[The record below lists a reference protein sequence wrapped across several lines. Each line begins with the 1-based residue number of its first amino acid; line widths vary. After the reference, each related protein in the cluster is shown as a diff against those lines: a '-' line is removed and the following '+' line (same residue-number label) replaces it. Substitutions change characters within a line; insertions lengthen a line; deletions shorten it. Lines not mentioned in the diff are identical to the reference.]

1 VTSLV
6 TGLRQTH
13 TDPAPLTR
21 TELDPTWWRI
31 GAAWILIAAALL
43 RFYNLDL
50 KPLHHDEGVNGFF
63 LVNLIRSSS
72 AYRYD
77 PANYH
82 GPSLYY
88 FARASVAL
96 FGLTTEAIR
105 FVPAF
110 FGMMTIAIIL
120 SWCRRLG
127 GIGSLGAAA
136 LLALSPGA
144 VYMSRYF
151 IHEALLVCF
160 TFAAV
165 AAFVQYLESRR
176 GLDLVLTGAA
186 LGLMFVT
193 KETWIISVGVAVIAI
208 AGTVILTNA
217 DAPAAFRSRRDASA
231 ARGPKAAIP
240 PVAALI
246 VFAGIG
252 VVFFSSFLT
261 HPEGIT
267 DAVKSFL
274 PWART
279 GSSAHVH
286 PLWTYLRWMAQEEAV
301 ILVLGAIGIT
311 LALVWKDNAFA
322 VFAAL
327 WAIGILMAY
336 SLIPY
341 KTPWLTLNL
350 IAPLAVIGGF
360 GADQLWLRA
369 SRAARSTMT
378 AVAAALCVVVVTQAV
393 SLNFSHYDDP
403 AYPYVYV
410 HTQRDLLRLV
420 ADVDAVAQTRTP
432 TTDRLHVSVVSPQQ
446 FPLSWYLRNYDVGY
460 YDHVVTTSD
469 TVIIGSVH
477 QDDELASMLGQS
489 YDRKDD
495 YALRPGVGLVLYV
508 RRAK

>member
-1 VTSLV
+1 VTSLS
-6 TGLRQTH
+6 TGSRQTH
-13 TDPAPLTR
+13 IDPAPRR
-21 TELDPTWWRI
+21 TDLDPTWWRI
-31 GAAWILIAAALL
+31 SAAWILIAAALL
-43 RFYNLDL
+43 RFYDLDL

-63 LVNLIRSSS
+63 LVNLIRSSA

-96 FGLTTEAIR
+96 FGLTTVAIR

-110 FGMMTIAIIL
+110 FGMMTIAVVL
-120 SWCRRLG
+120 SWRQRLG
-127 GIGSLGAAA
+127 AIGSLAAAA

-165 AAFVQYLESRR
+165 AAFARYVESNRP
-176 GLDLVLTGAA
+176 LDLVLTGAA
-186 LGLMFVT
+186 VGLMFVT
-193 KETWIISVGVAVIAI
+193 KETWVISVGVAVVAI
-208 AGTVILTNA
+208 VGTVILMNA
-217 DAPAAFRSRRDASA
+217 DAMTTFRSRRDASA
-231 ARGPKAAIP
+231 ARGLKTAVPV
-240 PVAALI
+240 VAALT

-252 VVFFSSFLT
+252 VIFFSSFFT

-279 GSSAHVH
+279 GSSAHLH
-286 PLWTYLRWMAQEEAV
+286 PWGTYVVWIAQEEPF
-301 ILVLGAIGIT
+301 I
-311 LALVWKDNAFA
+311 LALAAVGISFALMSRDNAFGL
-322 VFAAL
+322 FAAL
-327 WAIGILMAY
+327 WAVGMLLAY

-350 IAPLAVIGGF
+350 IAPLSVIAGF
-360 GADQLWLRA
+360 GVDQLWLRG
-369 SRAARSTMT
+369 SRAARSIMT
-378 AVAAALCVVVVTQAV
+378 AVAASLCLVVAIQAV
-393 SLNFSHYDDP
+393 RLNFIHYDDP

-420 ADVDAVAQTRTP
+420 ADVDAAAQTHAP
-432 TTDRLHVSVVSPQQ
+432 TTARLRVTVMSPQQ
-446 FPLSWYLRNYDVGY
+446 FPLSWYLRNFDVGY
-460 YDHVVTTSD
+460 YDHVVPTRD
-469 TVIIGSVH
+469 AVIIGALP
-477 QDDELASMLGQS
+477 QDEELASMFGQS

-495 YALRPGVGLVLYV
+495 YALRPGVRLVLYV
-508 RRAK
+508 RRTK